1 MRIRFSRYAAPHRL
15 NGFAPGTAS
24 NRGGSMRLTL
34 STKIIIIFIS
44 AILVSWA
51 GLLIIGYALVGQP
64 LHEMLRFQ
72 QSLEATNL
80 VKSSARETLLYS
92 LALIT
97 LIAVAGGVVIRRRL
111 KPIHTLVDYADA
123 VSRGEEP
130 KLEFYRTDCLG
141 HLAESLRIM
150 VGKLRQQAHWYESI
164 LNCIPY
170 SVAVT
175 DMDMHW
181 TFCNTAALK
190 SMGKTSAAEALGRHC
205 SSRKGNL
212 CDTPDCGI
220 ECLRRGQ
227 HTVINHMPNGK
238 AMKMVIHYLLD
249 PQGTPVGHVELGVD
263 ITEELRLKQVEDDAK
278 RTRVVMVK
286 RLKSVAAGLD
296 AAAEMLS
303 AQLDDTKGK
312 TDQVAERMAETATA
326 MEEMNSTVLEV
337 AGNAE
342 SAAQSSVSVQE
353 RAQDGTGLMLR
364 TIDNIKAVQE
374 CSLGLKQD
382 MAGLD
387 QQSRDIG
394 TVLTL
399 IRDVADQTNLLA
411 LNAAIEAA
419 RAGEAGRGFAVVA
432 DEVRKLAEKTMN
444 ATREVESAIEAIQQ
458 GTNQSAATVDSAVAA
473 IEEVTGM
480 AQDSGRSL
488 EEISALAEDSS
499 SRAATIA
506 TAATEQSAAAEEIN
520 RHISDVNVLSATMAE
535 AMEKAALEVR
545 EMTDQARSLK
555 KLLDEIRVEETET
568 AAALQNEDGPRELK
582 ASPAP
587 AV

>member
-1 MRIRFSRYAAPHRL
+1 
-15 NGFAPGTAS
+15 
-24 NRGGSMRLTL
+24 MRLRL
-34 STKIIIIFIS
+34 STKIIIAFVV
-44 AILVSWA
+44 AMLLAWA
-51 GLLIIGYALVGQP
+51 GLLVIGYALVGQP
-64 LHEMLRFQ
+64 FHELLRFQ
-72 QSLEATNL
+72 QSLEATEL
-80 VKSSARETLLYS
+80 IASSARESLLYS
-92 LALIT
+92 LVFIA
-97 LIAVAGGVVIRRRL
+97 LIAVVGGVFIHRRL
-111 KPIHTLVDYADA
+111 NPIYTLVAYADA
-123 VSRGEEP
+123 VSRGEERE
-130 KLEFYRTDCLG
+130 LEFYRADCLG
-141 HLAESLRIM
+141 HLAESLRNM

-164 LNCIPY
+164 LNSIPY

-190 SMGKTSAAEALGRHC
+190 SMGKTSPAEILGRHC
-205 SSRKGNL
+205 STRKGNL
-212 CDTPDCGI
+212 CDTPNCGI

-249 PQGTPVGHVELGVD
+249 PQGTPVGHVEMGMDV
-263 ITEELRLKQVEDDAK
+263 TEELRLKQVEDNSR
-278 RTRVVMVK
+278 RTRISVNA
-286 RLKSVAAGLD
+286 RLKSVVTGLN
-296 AAAEMLS
+296 AAAEALS
-303 AQLDDTKGK
+303 AQLGDTKAK
-312 TDQVAERMAETATA
+312 SDQVAERMAETATA

-342 SAAQSSVSVQE
+342 SAAQSSASVQE
-353 RAQDGTGLMLR
+353 RAQGGTGLMLR
-364 TIDNIKAVQE
+364 TIENIKSVQE
-374 CSLGLKQD
+374 RSLGLKQD

-399 IRDVADQTNLLA
+399 IRD
-411 LNAAIEAA
+411 IEAA

-458 GTNQSAATVDSAVAA
+458 GTDKSAATVEDAVAA

-499 SRAATIA
+499 SRAAAIA

-535 AMEKAALEVR
+535 AMKKAALEVR
-545 EMTDQARSLK
+545 EMTDQAHSLK
-555 KLLDEIRVEETET
+555 ELLNEIRVEETET
-568 AAALQNEDGPRELK
+568 AAALHSEEGSRELN
-582 ASPAP
+582 ASSDPA
-587 AV
+587 A

>member
-1 MRIRFSRYAAPHRL
+1 
-15 NGFAPGTAS
+15 
-24 NRGGSMRLTL
+24 MRLRL
-34 STKIIIIFIS
+34 STKIIIAFVV
-44 AILVSWA
+44 AMLLAWA
-51 GLLIIGYALVGQP
+51 GLLVIGYALVGQP
-64 LHEMLRFQ
+64 FHELLRFQ
-72 QSLEATNL
+72 QSLEATEL
-80 VKSSARETLLYS
+80 IASSARESLLYS
-92 LALIT
+92 LVFIA
-97 LIAVAGGVVIRRRL
+97 LIAVVGGVFIHRRL
-111 KPIHTLVDYADA
+111 NPIYTLVAYADA
-123 VSRGEEP
+123 VSRGEERE
-130 KLEFYRTDCLG
+130 LEFYRADCLG
-141 HLAESLRIM
+141 HLAESLRNM

-164 LNCIPY
+164 LNSIPY

-190 SMGKTSAAEALGRHC
+190 SMGKTSPAEILGRHC
-205 SSRKGNL
+205 STRKGNL
-212 CDTPDCGI
+212 CDTPNCGI

-249 PQGTPVGHVELGVD
+249 PQGTPVGHVEMGMDV
-263 ITEELRLKQVEDDAK
+263 TEELRLKQVEDNSR
-278 RTRVVMVK
+278 RTRISVNA
-286 RLKSVAAGLD
+286 RLKSVVTGLN
-296 AAAEMLS
+296 AAAEALS
-303 AQLDDTKGK
+303 AQLGDTKAK
-312 TDQVAERMAETATA
+312 SDQVAERMAETATA

-342 SAAQSSVSVQE
+342 SAAQSSASVQE
-353 RAQDGTGLMLR
+353 RAQGGTGLMLR
-364 TIDNIKAVQE
+364 TIENIKSVQE
-374 CSLGLKQD
+374 RSLGLKQD

-399 IRDVADQTNLLA
+399 IRDIADQTNLLA
-411 LNAAIEAA
+411 LNAASEAA

-458 GTNQSAATVDSAVAA
+458 GTDKSAATVEDAVAA

-499 SRAATIA
+499 SRAAAIA

-535 AMEKAALEVR
+535 AMKKAALEVR
-545 EMTDQARSLK
+545 EMTDQAHSLK
-555 KLLDEIRVEETET
+555 ELLNEIRVEETET
-568 AAALQNEDGPRELK
+568 AAALHSEEGSRELN
-582 ASPAP
+582 ASSDPA
-587 AV
+587 A